1 MGQEDERLSGQIK
14 GNCFN
19 GQSEDKHHFHR
30 VRVDLGYFLKPENL
44 AQGQGR
50 MDFIFLEK
58 LHFVTDQQFTSAV
71 IVVNTR
77 TL

>member
-14 GNCFN
+14 GNCFK

-44 AQGQGR
+44 AQEQGR

-58 LHFVTDQQFTSAV
+58 LHFVTDHRRWRRSKE
-71 IVVNTR
+71 VNTPSS
-77 TL
+77 